1 MIFWPCSII
10 YGLVPGQEI
19 YIWLYWPS
27 TRLVNHYIVYQAMYD
42 MVIFADEIHLKLC
55 NIVRICVFEHG
66 TSFYSLGKTIY
77 CVRNMCL
84 GHF

>member
-27 TRLVNHYIVYQAMYD
+27 TRLVNHYMVYQAIYNT
-42 MVIFADEIHLKLC
+42 VIFADVPAVQHCLL
-55 NIVRICVFEHG
+55 VRLR
-66 TSFYSLGKTIY
+66 SLGSTVCGLPVPPPSPSTSDY
-77 CVRNMCL
+77 
-84 GHF
+84 H